1 MAFLMASVQGDACG
15 APGRERTIKQAPTMS
30 HFPASGPVTLKTN
43 LADSALAKA
52 VKAGEVSSPIV
63 DFDFCG
69 PQTANQGFKPMVR
82 EGKFD
87 AGELAIVTY
96 MQALDYGKPLV
107 LLPAVMVGRF
117 QHQFF
122 VCRKERSPM
131 DPKTLEGKL
140 VAVRS
145 YTQTTGV
152 WVRGILQDEYGVDL
166 SRLKWLCWD
175 DAHLAEYSDPDDLVI
190 RADPNGPKLNEIAL
204 SGKADAVIPAADLL
218 AHPDMRTVIENPDE
232 TGRKW
237 GEKYG
242 CGHVNH
248 FFAVH
253 SALPKE
259 RPDAVRE
266 IFRVLKE
273 SKERAGLPKP
283 GEIDQLPFG
292 FENCRKS
299 IDLVARYAYEQKIVK
314 KLYKAEELFDD
325 VTIRLGE

>member
-1 MAFLMASVQGDACG
+1 MPQ
-15 APGRERTIKQAPTMS
+15 
-30 HFPASGPVTLKTN
+30 FPASGPVSLKTN
-43 LADSALAKA
+43 LADSALSKA
-52 VKAGEVSSPIV
+52 VKAGDITSPIV
-63 DFDFCG
+63 TLDFCG

-122 VCRKERSPM
+122 VCRKEKSPM
-131 DPKTLEGKL
+131 DPKSLEGKL

-166 SRLKWLCWD
+166 SRLKWMCWD
-175 DAHLAEYSDPDDLVI
+175 DAHLAEYSDPEDLVI

-218 AHPDMRTVIENPDE
+218 ANPDMRTVIENPDE

-259 RPDAVRE
+259 RPDVVKE
-266 IFRVLKE
+266 IFRMLKE
-273 SKERAGLPKP
+273 SKEAAGLPKA

-292 FENCRKS
+292 VEACRKS

-314 KLYKAEELFDD
+314 KLYTIDDLFDE

>member
-1 MAFLMASVQGDACG
+1 MRRAEPAPPVRSNHPDCDAM
-15 APGRERTIKQAPTMS
+15 TT
-30 HFPASGPVTLKTN
+30 FPSSGPVTLRTN
-43 LADSALAKA
+43 LADSALARA
-52 VKAGEVSSPIV
+52 VKAGEVSSPLV

-96 MQALDYGKPLV
+96 MQALDYGKPV
-107 LLPAVMVGRF
+107 TLLPAVMVGRF

-131 DPKTLEGKL
+131 DPRSLEGRK

-166 SRLKWLCWD
+166 SKLRWLCWD
-175 DAHLAEYSDPDDLVI
+175 DAHLAEYSDPPDLVE

-204 SGKADAVIPAADLL
+204 SGAVDAVIPAADLL
-218 AHPDMRTVIENPDE
+218 EHPDMRTVIDSPEE
-232 TGRKW
+232 TARKW

-253 SALPKE
+253 SDLPKQ
-259 RPDAVRE
+259 RPDVVRE

-273 SKERAGLPKP
+273 SKARAGLPKP
-283 GEIDQLPFG
+283 GEVDQLPFG
-292 FENCRKS
+292 VEACRKS
-299 IDLVARYAYEQKIVK
+299 IELIARYAYEQKIVK
-314 KLYKAEELFDD
+314 KLYRVEDLFDD
-325 VTIRLGE
+325 VTIALT

>member
-1 MAFLMASVQGDACG
+1 MSV
-15 APGRERTIKQAPTMS
+15 
-30 HFPASGPVTLKTN
+30 FPASGPVTLKTN

-52 VKAGEVSSPIV
+52 VKAGDITSPV
-63 DFDFCG
+63 VTLDFCG

-122 VCRKERSPM
+122 VCRKEKSPM
-131 DPKTLEGKL
+131 DPKSLEGKL

-166 SRLKWLCWD
+166 SKLKWMCWD
-175 DAHLAEYSDPDDLVI
+175 DAHLAEYSDPDDLVM

-218 AHPDMRTVIENPDE
+218 ANPDMRTVIENPDE

-259 RPDAVRE
+259 RPDVVKE
-266 IFRVLKE
+266 IFRMLKE
-273 SKERAGLPKP
+273 SKEAAGLPKP

-292 FENCRKS
+292 VEACRKS
-299 IDLVARYAYEQKIVK
+299 IDLIARYAYEQKIVK
-314 KLYKAEELFDD
+314 KLYTVDDLFDE

>member
-1 MAFLMASVQGDACG
+1 M
-15 APGRERTIKQAPTMS
+15 P
-30 HFPASGPVTLKTN
+30 HFPASGPVTLRTN

-52 VKAGEVSSPIV
+52 IKAGEVSS
-63 DFDFCG
+63 DFAKLDFCG
-69 PQTANQGFKPMVR
+69 PQTANQGFKLMVR

-122 VCRKERSPM
+122 VCRKEKSPM
-131 DPKTLEGKL
+131 DPKSLEGKQ

-166 SRLKWLCWD
+166 SKLKWLCWD
-175 DAHLAEYSDPDDLVI
+175 DAHLAEYSDPADLVT
-190 RADPNGPKLNEIAL
+190 RADPDGPKLNEIAL
-204 SGKADAVIPAADLL
+204 SGQADAVIPAADLL
-218 AHPDMRTVIENPDE
+218 AHEDMRTVIANPEE

-259 RPDAVRE
+259 RPDVVKE
-266 IFRVLKE
+266 IFRMLKE
-273 SKERAGLPKP
+273 SKAKAGLPKS

-292 FENCRKS
+292 VEACRKS
-299 IDLVARYAYEQKIVK
+299 IELIARYAYEQKIVK
-314 KLYKAEELFDD
+314 KLYTIDDLFDD

>member
-1 MAFLMASVQGDACG
+1 M
-15 APGRERTIKQAPTMS
+15 PT
-30 HFPASGPVTLKTN
+30 FPATGPVRLRTN

-52 VKAGEVSSPIV
+52 AKAGEVSS
-63 DFDFCG
+63 DLAQFDFCG
-69 PQTANQGFKPMVR
+69 PATANQGFKPMVR

-87 AGELAIVTY
+87 AGELAVVTF

-107 LLPAVMVGRF
+107 LLPATMVGRF

-131 DPKTLEGKL
+131 DPKTLEGKR

-166 SRLKWLCWD
+166 NKLKWLCWD
-175 DAHLAEYSDPDDLVI
+175 DPHLAEYTDPAELVE
-190 RADPNGPKLNEIAL
+190 RAPKDGPSLNEIAL
-204 SGKADAVIPAADLL
+204 AGQADAVIPAADLL
-218 AHPDMRTVIENPDE
+218 AHPDMRTVVENPDE
-232 TGRKW
+232 AGRRW

-242 CGHVNH
+242 CGHINH
-248 FFAVH
+248 MFAVH
-253 SALPKE
+253 RDLPRE
-259 RPDAVRE
+259 RPDVVRE

-273 SKERAGLPKP
+273 SKTRAGLPKA

-292 FENCRKS
+292 FDACYKS
-299 IDLVARYAYEQKIVK
+299 LALITRYAYEQKIVRK
-314 KLYKAEELFDD
+314 HYKPEELFDEM
-325 VTIRLGE
+325 TIKLA